1 MRANDLAIQPSSP
14 VDDSP
19 PDLPPADESVEALEE
34 ALEAA
39 RLRLQ
44 RRLADEIEHQR
55 AESDRLKK
63 YCEQIRAEA
72 ITMEEQAKETA
83 ARIVAEAR
91 QTEAQILDEAKRT
104 VEAVQTRLRDGVGP
118 LLERAATEIV
128 AVQDAIGTGWPK
140 PSTDQGS
147 GASAKNALNPA
158 DERVV
163 TRLIVRPSVA
173 PDLRMRLK
181 ERIARLPGIDAA
193 LLGAVDE
200 ESFEILL
207 AHEHEPSVLDSI
219 VGMAPEQLLVT
230 VRHEDRLE
238 LELAGVEWLR
248 SPGEDPLQGQEGGAA
263 TSLAI

>member
-72 ITMEEQAKETA
+72 ITMQEQANETA

-118 LLERAATEIV
+118 LLERVATEIV

-140 PSTDQGS
+140 PSTDQDS
-147 GASAKNALNPA
+147 GASAKSAKNPA

-173 PDLRMRLK
+173 PDLRVRFK
-181 ERIARLPGIDAA
+181 ERTERLPGVDAA
-193 LLGAVDE
+193 LFGAVED
-200 ESFEILL
+200 ESFDMLVS
-207 AHEHEPSVLDSI
+207 HEHSVNVADEI
-219 VGMAPEQLLVT
+219 VAMAPAQI
-230 VRHEDRLE
+230 RLIESRVGSLEVE
-238 LELAGVEWLR
+238 LTSVEWL
-248 SPGEDPLQGQEGGAA
+248 EAA
-263 TSLAI
+263 EAGRPKPA